1 MGMSCVGAF
10 PIYMSYMGVF
20 TIDMYGCVPNGHV
33 LYGCVSS
40 GHVLYVCVPYVFH
53 VLSRCVHW
61 VWQYVVMCPLDTVF
75 MLFAGLAPVRFAIY
89 LLLTLQKHMYL
100 LYSL

>member
-1 MGMSCVGAF
+1 MGVVPMGMSCVGVS
-10 PIYMSYMGVF
+10 PIDTYGCVPYGHVLCGCVSSGLVL
-20 TIDMYGCVPNGHV
+20 YGCVPN
-33 LYGCVSS
+33 
-40 GHVLYVCVPYVFH
+40 VFH

-61 VWQYVVMCPLDTVF
+61 MWQYVVMCPLDTVF
-75 MLFAGLAPVRFAIY
+75 MLFAGHAPVRFAIF